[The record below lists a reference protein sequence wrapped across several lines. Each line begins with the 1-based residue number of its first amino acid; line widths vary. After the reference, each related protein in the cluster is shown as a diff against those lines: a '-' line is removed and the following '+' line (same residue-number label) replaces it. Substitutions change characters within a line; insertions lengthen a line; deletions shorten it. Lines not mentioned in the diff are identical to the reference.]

1 MDTTLPAPKSGTAA
15 DAADAASFEQEA
27 ACAGLTYSCDDTPGI
42 RRRRAGKGF
51 RYLWP
56 DGATVT
62 EEDTLDRIRKLAI
75 PPAYR
80 DVWICPDSDGH
91 LQATGRDAR
100 GRKQYRYHRRWTELR
115 EGTKFGRMLD
125 FCRALPGLRERV
137 DADLGRRGLPREK
150 VLAAVVRLL
159 ETTLIRVG
167 NESYVRENKSY
178 GLTTLRDGHTEI
190 EGSEVRFSFKGKS
203 GKAWNVSLRD
213 RRLARVVRACRD
225 VPGDELFQ
233 YLDPAGERHS
243 ITSGDVNAY
252 LREATGADF
261 TAKDFRTWAGTVLA
275 AMALKEFE
283 TFDSAA
289 AAKRNVTRAIEQVA
303 GRLGN
308 TPSVCRKSYVHPE
321 VLDAYLDGSLLESL
335 KHEVEDELRD
345 ELSGLD
351 GEEAAVLA
359 FLRGRLERETAAR
372 KRETTARK
380 RETTPRKREAA
391 PGKRPAG

>member
-1 MDTTLPAPKSGTAA
+1 MDNSASTAPASLSPSPC
-15 DAADAASFEQEA
+15 QEA
-27 ACAGLTYSCDDTPGI
+27 ACAGLNHVSDEEPGI

-51 RYLWP
+51 SYRWP
-56 DGATVT
+56 DGALVT
-62 EEDTLDRIRKLAI
+62 EEETLARIRKLAI

-80 DVWICPDSDGH
+80 DVWICPDPDGH

-100 GRKQYRYHRRWTELR
+100 GRKQYRYHPRWTELR

-125 FCRALPGLRERV
+125 FCHALPALRARV
-137 DADLGRRGLPREK
+137 DADLARRGLSREK

-167 NESYVRENKSY
+167 NESYARENSSY
-178 GLTTLRDGHTEI
+178 GLTTLRDDHAEIDGTEI
-190 EGSEVRFSFKGKS
+190 RFAFKGKS
-203 GKAWNVSLRD
+203 GKDWNVALRD
-213 RRLARVVRACRD
+213 RRLARVIRACRD

-233 YLDPAGERHS
+233 YIDRDGAHHPV
-243 ITSGDVNAY
+243 TSGDVNGY
-252 LREATGADF
+252 LREATGEDF

-283 TFDSAA
+283 SFDSAA
-289 AAKRNVTRAIEQVA
+289 GAKRNVTRAIEEVA

-321 VLDAYLDGSLLESL
+321 ILDAYLDGSLLSAM
-335 KHEVEDELRD
+335 KTEVEAELR
-345 ELSGLD
+345 EQLNGLN

-359 FLRGRLERETAAR
+359 FLRERLARESASRAR
-372 KRETTARK
+372 EGARRRAPTT
-380 RETTPRKREAA
+380 
-391 PGKRPAG
+391 

>member
-1 MDTTLPAPKSGTAA
+1 MDTATPPAALPSQGPSPQ
-15 DAADAASFEQEA
+15 EEA
-27 ACAGLTYSCDDTPGI
+27 ACAGLTHVSDEEPGI

-51 RYLWP
+51 SYRWP
-56 DGATVT
+56 DKAPVT
-62 EEDTLDRIRKLAI
+62 EEDTLARIARLAI

-80 DVWICPDSDGH
+80 DVWICADPDGH

-100 GRKQYRYHRRWTELR
+100 GRKQYRYHPRWTELR
-115 EGTKFGRMLD
+115 EGTKFGRMLE
-125 FCRALPGLRERV
+125 FCRALPGLRETV

-167 NESYVRENKSY
+167 NESYARENRSY

-190 EGSEVRFSFKGKS
+190 DGSEVRFSFKGKS

-233 YLDPAGERHS
+233 YLDRDGDRHTV
-243 ITSGDVNAY
+243 TSGDVNAY
-252 LREATGADF
+252 LRAATGEDF

-275 AMALKEFE
+275 AMALTEFE
-283 TFDSAA
+283 SFDSAA

-303 GRLGN
+303 ARLGN
-308 TPSVCRKSYVHPE
+308 TPAVCRKSYVHPE
-321 VLDAYLDGSLLESL
+321 ILGAYLEGNLLTAL
-335 KHEVEDELRD
+335 KTEVEAELRD
-345 ELSGLD
+345 QLPGLD
-351 GEEAAVLA
+351 AEEVAVLA
-359 FLRGRLERETAAR
+359 FLRERLARESAAR
-372 KRETTARK
+372 ASEGGRRKAKR
-380 RETTPRKREAA
+380 
-391 PGKRPAG
+391 G

>member
-1 MDTTLPAPKSGTAA
+1 MDSTLRPPDLAPSDA
-15 DAADAASFEQEA
+15 DTRSPEQEA
-27 ACAGLTYSCDDTPGI
+27 ACAGLTYSSDEMPGI
-42 RRRRAGKGF
+42 RRRRYGKGF
-51 RYLWP
+51 RFLWP
-56 DGATVT
+56 DGTQVT
-62 EEDTLDRIRKLAI
+62 EEDTLARIRKLAI

-80 DVWICPDSDGH
+80 DVWICPDPDGH
-91 LQATGRDAR
+91 LQATGRDAK

-125 FCRALPGLRERV
+125 FCRALPHLRERV
-137 DADLGRRGLPREK
+137 NADLGHRGLPREK

-167 NESYVRENKSY
+167 NESYARENKSY

-203 GKAWNVSLRD
+203 GKEWNVSLRD
-213 RRLARVVRACRD
+213 RRLARVVGACRD

-233 YLDPAGERHS
+233 YLDRDGQRHAV
-243 ITSGDVNAY
+243 TSGDVNAY

-275 AMALKEFE
+275 AMALREFE
-283 TFDSAA
+283 SFDSAS

-303 GRLGN
+303 TRLGN

-321 VLDAYLDGSLLESL
+321 VLDAYLEGDLLESL
-335 KHEVEDELRD
+335 QREVEAELRD
-345 ELSGLD
+345 ELAGLS

-359 FLRGRLERETAAR
+359 FLRERLERETAAR
-372 KRETTARK
+372 AREGAR
-380 RETTPRKREAA
+380 
-391 PGKRPAG
+391 GKK

>member
-1 MDTTLPAPKSGTAA
+1 MDSTIPPSDA
-15 DAADAASFEQEA
+15 DTSSPEQEA
-27 ACAGLTYSCDDTPGI
+27 ACAGLTYSSDEMPGI
-42 RRRRAGKGF
+42 RRRRCGKGF
-51 RYLWP
+51 RFLRP
-56 DGATVT
+56 DGAQVT
-62 EEDTLDRIRKLAI
+62 EEDTLARIRKLAI

-80 DVWICPDSDGH
+80 DVWICPDPDGH
-91 LQATGRDAR
+91 LQATGRDAK

-125 FCRALPGLRERV
+125 FCRALPPLRERV
-137 DADLGRRGLPREK
+137 NADLGRRGLPREK

-167 NESYVRENKSY
+167 NESYARENKSY

-190 EGSEVRFSFKGKS
+190 DGAEVRFSFKGKS
-203 GKAWNVSLRD
+203 GKEWNVALRD
-213 RRLARVVRACRD
+213 RRLARVVAACRD

-233 YLDPAGERHS
+233 YLDRDGQRHAV
-243 ITSGDVNAY
+243 TSGDVNAY

-275 AMALKEFE
+275 AMALREFE
-283 TFDSAA
+283 SFDNAS

-303 GRLGN
+303 TRLGN

-321 VLDAYLDGSLLESL
+321 VLDAYLEGALLESL
-335 KHEVEDELRD
+335 KREVEAELRD
-345 ELSGLD
+345 ELAGLS

-359 FLRGRLERETAAR
+359 FLRERLERETAAR
-372 KRETTARK
+372 AREKR
-380 RETTPRKREAA
+380 
-391 PGKRPAG
+391 

>member
-1 MDTTLPAPKSGTAA
+1 MDSTLPPPDLAPSDA
-15 DAADAASFEQEA
+15 DTPSPEQEA
-27 ACAGLTYSCDDTPGI
+27 ACAGLTYSSDEMPGI
-42 RRRRAGKGF
+42 RRRRYGKGF
-51 RYLWP
+51 RFLWP
-56 DGATVT
+56 DGAQVT
-62 EEDTLDRIRKLAI
+62 EEDTLARIRKLAI

-80 DVWICPDSDGH
+80 DVWICPDPDGH
-91 LQATGRDAR
+91 LQATGRDAK

-125 FCRALPGLRERV
+125 FCRALPHLRERV
-137 DADLGRRGLPREK
+137 NADLGHRGLPREK

-167 NESYVRENKSY
+167 NESYARENKSY

-203 GKAWNVSLRD
+203 GKEWNVSLRD
-213 RRLARVVRACRD
+213 RRLARVVGACRD

-233 YLDPAGERHS
+233 YLDRNGQRHAV
-243 ITSGDVNAY
+243 TSGDVNAY

-275 AMALKEFE
+275 AMALREFE
-283 TFDSAA
+283 SFDSAS

-303 GRLGN
+303 TRLGN

-321 VLDAYLDGSLLESL
+321 VLDAYLEGDLLESL
-335 KHEVEDELRD
+335 KREVEAELRD
-345 ELSGLD
+345 DLAGLS

-359 FLRGRLERETAAR
+359 FLRERLERETAAR
-372 KRETTARK
+372 AREKR
-380 RETTPRKREAA
+380 
-391 PGKRPAG
+391 

>member
-1 MDTTLPAPKSGTAA
+1 MDTILPPP
-15 DAADAASFEQEA
+15 DAAPADCPSPEQEA
-27 ACAGLTYSCDDTPGI
+27 ACAGLTYSSDEMPGI
-42 RRRRAGKGF
+42 RRRRYGKGF
-51 RYLWP
+51 RFLWP
-56 DGATVT
+56 DGAQVT

-80 DVWICPDSDGH
+80 DVWICPDPDGH
-91 LQATGRDAR
+91 LQATGRDAK

-125 FCRALPGLRERV
+125 FCRALPLLRERV
-137 DADLGRRGLPREK
+137 NADLGRRGLPREK

-167 NESYVRENKSY
+167 NESYARENQSY
-178 GLTTLRDGHTEI
+178 GLTTLRDDHTEI

-203 GKAWNVSLRD
+203 GKEWNVALKD
-213 RRLARVVRACRD
+213 RRLARVVAACRD

-233 YLDPAGERHS
+233 YLDRDGQRHAV
-243 ITSGDVNAY
+243 TSGDVNAY
-252 LREATGADF
+252 LRDATGADF

-275 AMALKEFE
+275 AMALREFE
-283 TFDSAA
+283 SFDSAS

-303 GRLGN
+303 TRLGN

-321 VLDAYLDGSLLESL
+321 VLDAYLEGGLLDSL
-335 KHEVEDELRD
+335 KREVEAELRD
-345 ELSGLD
+345 DLAGLS

-359 FLRGRLERETAAR
+359 FLRERLKRETAAR
-372 KRETTARK
+372 AREGAR
-380 RETTPRKREAA
+380 
-391 PGKRPAG
+391 GKK